1 MAGMWGNG
9 LKVSIFGESHGPA
22 IGVTIDGLPAGL
34 EIDMDEVARQMARR
48 APGQGPATTAR
59 READAPRVLSGV
71 YQGRLTGTPVCAVI
85 ENSDQH
91 SGDYPQGMD
100 LPRPGHADYTGHVRY
115 FGYED
120 PRGGGHF
127 SGRITAPIVFAGALA
142 RQWLAREGIDFA
154 ARPVRIGEAVE
165 EPGQG
170 YNARMEEEILQAR
183 AALDSV
189 GGIIE
194 CQVRGLPAGLGAPFF
209 DSVEAV
215 LSHLMFSIPGV
226 KGVEFGLGFMMGRM
240 RGSQVND
247 AMRMDGGKVAHMTN
261 HSGGALGGVTNGEPL
276 IMRLAMRPTP
286 SIAQTQRTISLV
298 RGEDA
303 QLSIHGRHD
312 PCIVMRALP
321 VVEAMAA
328 LALGDLWKER
338 QACRI

>member
-9 LKVSIFGESHGPA
+9 LRVSIFGESHGPA

-34 EIDMDEVARQMARR
+34 KIDLEEVGRQMARR
-48 APGQGPATTAR
+48 APGQGASTTSR
-59 READAPRVLSGV
+59 READVPRILSGL

-85 ENSDQH
+85 ENNDQH
-91 SGDYPQGMD
+91 SGDYPEKMD

-115 FGYED
+115 FGFED

-142 RQWLAREGIDFA
+142 RQWLGREGVDFA

-165 EPGQG
+165 EPGKG

-194 CQVRGLPAGLGAPFF
+194 CVVRGLPVGLGAPFF
-209 DSVEAV
+209 DSVESV
-215 LSHLMFSIPGV
+215 LAHLMFSIPGV

-247 AMRMDGGKVAHMTN
+247 AMRMAEGKVAHVTN
-261 HSGGALGGVTNGEPL
+261 HSGGALGGITNGENL
-276 IMRLAMRPTP
+276 VMRVAMRPTA
-286 SIAQTQRTISLV
+286 SIAQAQSTVSLLK
-298 RGEDA
+298 GAGA